1 MYSGPRTAP
10 WGLVFHWP
18 AGWRQHGGQE
28 ARHSAAV
35 FHTLSAWDLQ
45 VWVRVP
51 LTCEGRNATTTPC
64 CPWSG
69 LPAFSPSLL
78 PSDQSYSFSD
88 LCNLLEDLIAVEER
102 RDHRSEGLHA
112 GSGANELICWAG
124 WEEPYLALCPHY
136 GERLPLV
143 HGCDLLCSL
152 RQRFI
157 YFHQAMPFSSQHI
170 QPLIVTIN
178 HPELCSNS

>member
-1 MYSGPRTAP
+1 MVWPLLCGATWPPRWGGPRDGMGGTD
-10 WGLVFHWP
+10 GLRPRGLHRGVTSSIELL
-18 AGWRQHGGQE
+18 GGDSSGGRRPGTVQL
-28 ARHSAAV
+28 S
-35 FHTLSAWDLQ
+35 FHTPSAWDLQ

-69 LPAFSPSLL
+69 LPAFSPSPL

-102 RDHRSEGLHA
+102 SDHRSEGPHA

-124 WEEPYLALCPHY
+124 WEEP
-136 GERLPLV
+136 
-143 HGCDLLCSL
+143 
-152 RQRFI
+152 
-157 YFHQAMPFSSQHI
+157 
-170 QPLIVTIN
+170 
-178 HPELCSNS
+178 